1 MKNIF
6 SHLTGFEWDEGNIN
20 KNWEKHKVTHVECEE
35 IFFKEPIIVQQDK
48 MHPISEERYFALGKT
63 DKDRLLFVIF
73 TIRGDKI
80 RVISARDMNKKGD
93 AINE

>member
-1 MKNIF
+1 MKIF
-6 SHLTGFEWDEGNIN
+6 SQITGFEWDEENIN

-35 IFFKEPIIVQQDK
+35 IFFKEPLIVQQDK
-48 MHPISEERYFALGKT
+48 THSIFEERYFALGKT

-80 RVISARDMNKKGD
+80 RVISARDANKK
-93 AINE
+93 ERRYYQ